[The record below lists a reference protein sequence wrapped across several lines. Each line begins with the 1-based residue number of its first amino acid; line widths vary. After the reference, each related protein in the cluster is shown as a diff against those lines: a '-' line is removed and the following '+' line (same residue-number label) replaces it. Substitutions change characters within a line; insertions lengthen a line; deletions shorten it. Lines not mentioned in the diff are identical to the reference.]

1 MLNLFLVG
9 LGVAFVAGGAY
20 VIYKMQQNSQEKNKS
35 TSSPNEKTRYKDYT
49 IQGTS
54 PESRGEVITLSKNS
68 PSLEDIEDLKKKCWE
83 LYKKSFFVEKTMEYY
98 KQAFSGNKILKL
110 IRTKVLF

>member
-1 MLNLFLVG
+1 MINNERSNNKMLNLFLVG
-9 LGVAFVAGGAY
+9 LGVVFVAGGAY

-54 PESRGEVITLSKNS
+54 PESRTAPSPSKNHRS
-68 PSLEDIEDLKKKCWE
+68 SQ
-83 LYKKSFFVEKTMEYY
+83 SFRS
-98 KQAFSGNKILKL
+98 AP
-110 IRTKVLF
+110 